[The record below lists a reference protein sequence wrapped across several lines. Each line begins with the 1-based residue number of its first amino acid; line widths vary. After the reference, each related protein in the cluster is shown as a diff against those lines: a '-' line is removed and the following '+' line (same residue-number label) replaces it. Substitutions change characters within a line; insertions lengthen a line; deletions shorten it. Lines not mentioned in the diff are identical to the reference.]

1 MDNRTKILKSS
12 LELFAL
18 RGYDAV
24 GVQEIAIVSE
34 ITKPTIYH
42 YFGNKIGLLD
52 TLLKEYNA
60 DFFDKLNKE
69 ADYQGDLPLTLFRLT
84 KTYFNFAK
92 KEKMFY
98 KMQSGLLFAPEDSD
112 TMKAIKPIY
121 ARQLQII
128 EDVFIKAVVNHGNM
142 KGKHQIY
149 ASTFI
154 GMINTYINLFFLNEL
169 ELDDESIYK
178 AVHQFSY
185 GIYS

>member
-18 RGYDAV
+18 RGYEAV
-24 GVQEIAIVSE
+24 GVQEIALASE

-84 KTYFNFAK
+84 KAYFNFAK
-92 KEKMFY
+92 KEKIFY
-98 KMQSGLLFAPEDSD
+98 KMQLSFLFAPEASD

-121 ARQLQII
+121 NKQFQII
-128 EDVFIKAVVNHGNM
+128 EEVFVKAGFNHGNM
-142 KGKHQIY
+142 RGKHRIY

-154 GMINTYINLFFLNEL
+154 GMINTYINLFLMDEL
-169 ELDDESIYK
+169 ELDDETIYK
-178 AVHQFSY
+178 AVHQFSH